1 MLRLDKQGPLYGQVY
16 RALRAE
22 ILTGAITPG
31 TRVPATRSLANELGL
46 SRNVVMLAYEQLL
59 AEGYLTART
68 GSGTF
73 VAPELPQKF
82 TTAEVSATVAPRT
95 KQLPPRLSAYM
106 RRIEEEATTSGF
118 TWEPRRTPLPYDFR
132 YGRPSFVD
140 FPHEMWC
147 RVVARRAGM
156 AGQAGGDRDGLSP

>member
-1 MLRLDKQGPLYGQVY
+1 MRRLDKQGSLYGQVY

-22 ILTGAITPG
+22 ILTGALAPG
-31 TRVPATRSLANELGL
+31 ARAPATRSLANELGL

-59 AEGYLTART
+59 AEGYLTARI

-82 TTAEVSATVAPRT
+82 TTAEVSAAVAPRT

-118 TWEPRRTPLPYDFR
+118 TWELRRTLPR
-132 YGRPSFVD
+132 E
-140 FPHEMWC
+140 H
-147 RVVARRAGM
+147 
-156 AGQAGGDRDGLSP
+156 